1 MKKRK
6 VMEWRKEDMEEDEI
20 EEGGKKAKWKRCKPI
35 GEKRKKVKLKRKK
48 DNRNGRRKDKT
59 QKGR

>member
-1 MKKRK
+1 
-6 VMEWRKEDMEEDEI
+6 MEEGRH
-20 EEGGKKAKWKRCKPI
+20 GGRRNRGRREKGRKWNRCKPI